1 MLINYDS
8 SIARLLNDEQ
18 QEDIRRIIEGSSRS
32 DIRRDIVSSDLDA
45 DKIDY
50 LSRDSYFTGVK
61 YGIFDIEKI
70 YDSFVYL
77 SQSEQSY
84 LGIDESGIFAIEQL
98 ILAKYHM
105 TQQVYAHRVRV
116 ITDYMIVRG
125 LKLAIDD
132 GLTEIQELYGYDG
145 SEEYCKQY
153 MQYDDERVTDILV
166 HCDLPKPKSIFRRL
180 RSRRLFKQVFRLP
193 LTERHVTDSIILSLI
208 TGLSE
213 EAKQEIE
220 TLVASVLKCE
230 PWEVIVEVKN
240 VKNPAYQN
248 IGSLDPEEILV
259 KASDGQRKTMQ
270 QYDELI
276 SVSGRFPSYNTLH
289 VIAPFEVDAN
299 DESQLASQKRE
310 GVEEQIRDIVFNYVG
325 G

>member
-1 MLINYDS
+1 M
-8 SIARLLNDEQ
+8 
-18 QEDIRRIIEGSSRS
+18 
-32 DIRRDIVSSDLDA
+32 
-45 DKIDY
+45 
-50 LSRDSYFTGVK
+50 
-61 YGIFDIEKI
+61 
-70 YDSFVYL
+70 
-77 SQSEQSY
+77 
-84 LGIDESGIFAIEQL
+84 
-98 ILAKYHM
+98 
-105 TQQVYAHRVRV
+105 
-116 ITDYMIVRG
+116 
-125 LKLAIDD
+125 AIDD

-166 HCDLPKPKSIFRRL
+166 NCDLPRPKSIFRRL
-180 RSRRLFKQVFRLP
+180 HSRHLFKQVFRLP

-213 EAKQEIE
+213 DAKQEIE
-220 TLVASVLKCE
+220 TLVASVLECE

-259 KASDGQRKTMQ
+259 NASDGQRKTMQ

-289 VIAPFEVDAN
+289 VIAPFEVAAN
-299 DESQLASQKRE
+299 DERQLASLKRA
-310 GVEEQIRDIVFNYVG
+310 GVEEQIRDIVLNYVG